1 MVSVIEVRELSLTL
15 MLIAGISGA
24 LLVLDFVPIATQR
37 SKVTLLQEEYLSVY
51 PVVSIHVPEHNIFA
65 PQE

>member
-1 MVSVIEVRELSLTL
+1 MVSGIEVRELLLTL

-24 LLVLDFVPIATQR
+24 LLVLDWIYPI
-37 SKVTLLQEEYLSVY
+37 
-51 PVVSIHVPEHNIFA
+51 VSIHLPEHNIFA